1 VLASPNGTAF
11 FYAGLLRVRFVK
23 AYAVDGTLY
32 SLAVD
37 ENGTYTVR
45 ERPYSPGSDAD
56 AFGPSLTASDC
67 LVSRIGLYEYAPN
80 GTREWNGRTV
90 RVFEVEFTDPVRR
103 YRREVVDLT
112 STVYVDRRG
121 IVRKLV
127 HRETYRPTGGSNV
140 SLVTQNDTFEVTDV
154 GSTRLP
160 HPESFCTVDSAPVG

>member
-1 VLASPNGTAF
+1 MLASPNGTAL
-11 FYAGLLRVRFVK
+11 FYVGLLRVRFVK

-37 ENGTYTVR
+37 ENGIYTVR
-45 ERPYSPGSDAD
+45 ERPYSPG
-56 AFGPSLTASDC
+56 
-67 LVSRIGLYEYAPN
+67 RIGLYEYAPN